1 MAKAIGS
8 LLWRSK
14 PVLADLWTAMRTLHP
29 RIDPKE
35 HLDVLRVIG
44 DLAPSG
50 STTTVSEVVEEMG
63 NRGFTLSKGQIRSR
77 IKDLEKEGYLTME
90 YPPGKPRLFFVH
102 TTLGIVRW
110 KQLIQ
115 LLKELKSYLRTHR
128 GASASV
134 RSEMVRLEKM
144 RSSGD
149 FTGFIQVY
157 NLIALTLGFSII
169 EIRGLAKRIELTN
182 DGWDAYY
189 A

>member
-8 LLWRSK
+8 LLWKSK
-14 PVLADLWTAMRTLHP
+14 PVLANFWTAMEALHP
-29 RIDPKE
+29 RIGPKE
-35 HLDVLRVIG
+35 HLDVLKVIG

-50 STTTVSEVVEEMG
+50 STTTVSKVVEEMG

-77 IKDLEKEGYLTME
+77 IKDLEKEEYLTME

-110 KQLIQ
+110 KQLMQ
-115 LLKELKSYLRTHR
+115 LLKELKSYLRSH
-128 GASASV
+128 GNASASV
-134 RSEMVRLEKM
+134 RSEMERLEKM

-149 FTGFIQVY
+149 FRGFIQVY
-157 NLIALTLGFSII
+157 NFIALNLGFSII

-182 DGWDAYY
+182 DGWDVYY